1 MFTFKTNK
9 NDQTTN
15 PSYRSQ
21 PAGNKKRLVIS
32 TGEDEALAGI
42 LFYFIRTTNT
52 KAITPA
58 NISNEVNFGT
68 IDASNGKL
76 LENVEKMLASVLLP
90 ALSTLDDWGSLKSR
104 NNPQVQYFVETLDHF
119 VTNISGLKSNM
130 SNQVKLVASDH
141 DATLSGVN
149 TLSDYQTMSLNGE
162 FLQNCEDLL
171 NSWCKQIAKVS
182 SLKTYI

>member
-1 MFTFKTNK
+1 
-9 NDQTTN
+9 
-15 PSYRSQ
+15 
-21 PAGNKKRLVIS
+21 
-32 TGEDEALAGI
+32 
-42 LFYFIRTTNT
+42 
-52 KAITPA
+52 
-58 NISNEVNFGT
+58 
-68 IDASNGKL
+68 
-76 LENVEKMLASVLLP
+76 MLASVLLP

-141 DATLSGVN
+141 DATLSGIN

-182 SLKTYI
+182 CLKTNI